1 MDDKLAVLMDYTR
14 DDFYNKKDPY
24 EIVYSYKDNGFELE
38 KALSKVSMIAQKQGV
53 RNFKK
58 MYQEYVKSVNDYNK
72 TIHLGNIAEFEHIPQ
87 PYNEVEYLTGK
98 WIATE
103 QGISCIG
110 VYGEEQ
116 IACVHPILPIERL
129 INIDTQV
136 EKVKICYKKGV
147 KWRSIVV
154 DRRTLASANQIIA
167 LADNGIAVNSEN
179 SKLLVQYLH
188 DMEHENYELI
198 QEKNCVTRLG
208 WIDGEGFSPYVEE
221 LQFDGDANHRVFFDS
236 VKPKGKYNKW
246 LNAIKDAR
254 QKNTYVRLIVAAS
267 FGSVLVKPFGLLP
280 FFVHLWGGT
289 EAGKTVGLMAAA
301 SVWGRPE
308 LGHFIHSFNST
319 AVGRERSAAFVNNL
333 PLILDELQVI
343 KDKKQFDQEIYMLCE
358 GVGKVRGNK
367 SGGTDHTPIWSNC
380 ILTNGEMPITNQ
392 NSGGGA
398 VNRILEI
405 ECQGSLFED
414 PREFCS
420 IVKANY
426 GHAGEMFVNR
436 ISDVEVQE
444 EMYEVFKTY
453 NKKLSENDTTEKQAM
468 AGALLLTVDL
478 YLSKWF
484 FGDGEMKVSDI
495 KPFLQTKSQ
504 VSSNERGIEYIYSWV
519 SQNSSKFLPK
529 NDGNTELYGELQG
542 DTAFVI
548 NNVFYK
554 ACEEGG
560 YNPTA
565 LISHMKSKKVLVVDA
580 KTKKT
585 TKTKRLNGVV
595 TRCFEINLD
604 LDEDVEPDENPK
616 DLPF

>member
-1 MDDKLAVLMDYTR
+1 VKDKLEKLKQYTK
-14 DDFYNKKDPY
+14 DDFIEKVDPY
-24 EIVYSYKDNGFELE
+24 EFVYSFKGNGFELE
-38 KALSKVSMIAQKQGV
+38 KALTKVSQLAQKQGV

-58 MYQEYVKSVNDYNK
+58 MFQEYVKSVS
-72 TIHLGNIAEFEHIPQ
+72 GNMVHAGAVVEFELMPDT
-87 PYNEVEYLTGK
+87 YAKEYQTDK
-98 WIATE
+98 WIANET
-103 QGISCIG
+103 GIKCFG
-110 VYGEEQ
+110 AYGEEQ
-116 IACVHPILPIERL
+116 IACVHPILPVERL
-129 INIDTQV
+129 INIDTQI
-136 EKVKICYKKGV
+136 EKVRICYKKGV
-147 KWRSIVV
+147 KWRSIIV

-188 DMEHENYELI
+188 DMEHLNYKIIE
-198 QEKNCVTRLG
+198 EKNCVTRLG
-208 WIDGEGFSPYVEE
+208 WIDGEGFSPYVKD
-221 LQFDGDANHRVFFDS
+221 LQFDGDFNHRVFFDS

-254 QKNTYVRLIVAAS
+254 AKNIYVRLIVAAS
-267 FGSVLVKPFGLLP
+267 FASVLVKPFGLLP

-367 SGGTDHTPIWSNC
+367 TGGTDQTPIWSNC

-414 PREFCS
+414 PREFCNV
-420 IVKANY
+420 VKANY
-426 GHAGEMFVNR
+426 GHAGEMFVNH
-436 ISDVEVQE
+436 ISDVDTQE

-495 KPFLQTKSQ
+495 KPFLQTKSE
-504 VSSNERGIEYIYSWV
+504 VSVNVRGADWLVGWIA
-519 SQNSSKFLPK
+519 QNKSRFLPTK
-529 NDGNTELYGELQG
+529 SDGPIYGKIEG
-542 DTAFVI
+542 NKVYII
-548 NNVFYK
+548 NNIFND
-554 ACEEGG
+554 ACSDAGFNSRTLLSYLSKSNMLKEG
-560 YNPTA
+560 
-565 LISHMKSKKVLVVDA
+565 
-580 KTKKT
+580 T
-585 TKTKRLNGVV
+585 TKSYPKSINGIL
-595 TRCFEINLD
+595 TRCFGIILD
-604 LDEDVEPDENPK
+604 CDIEDEPDEELK
-616 DLPF
+616 HPF